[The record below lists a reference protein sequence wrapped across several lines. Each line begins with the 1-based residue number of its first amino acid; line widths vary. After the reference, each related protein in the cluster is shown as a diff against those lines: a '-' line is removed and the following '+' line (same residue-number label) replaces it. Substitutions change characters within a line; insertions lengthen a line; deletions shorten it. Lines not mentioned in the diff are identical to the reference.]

1 MYISFLILAQGVQP
15 LILYNYL
22 LSHEQQYSMEVMQLQ
37 PEPHDQTAADQLE
50 NEYVLV
56 QTSSHKVPYRD
67 HQVKAFFFTPVP
79 RVKIIVIDRNRIRS
93 FKENKN
99 LKFYPDATYKKK
111 HLDFLQY
118 VFKVIIFS
126 ICFRCSQYV
135 NNKKDLQQNNFDIRT
150 PNA

>member
-37 PEPHDQTAADQLE
+37 PAPHDQTAADQLE

-99 LKFYPDATYKKK
+99 LLNFIQMQPTKRSIWIF
-111 HLDFLQY
+111 HNIFL
-118 VFKVIIFS
+118 
-126 ICFRCSQYV
+126 R
-135 NNKKDLQQNNFDIRT
+135 L
-150 PNA
+150 

>member
-37 PEPHDQTAADQLE
+37 PEPHDQTAADQPE

-56 QTSSHKVPYRD
+56 HTSSHKVPYRD

-79 RVKIIVIDRNRIRS
+79 RVKIIVIDRNLIRS

-99 LKFYPDATYKKK
+99 LDQRQPKNVLNHHNLKLRHFTVYN
-111 HLDFLQY
+111 
-118 VFKVIIFS
+118 VFCKLHIF
-126 ICFRCSQYV
+126 
-135 NNKKDLQQNNFDIRT
+135 
-150 PNA
+150 